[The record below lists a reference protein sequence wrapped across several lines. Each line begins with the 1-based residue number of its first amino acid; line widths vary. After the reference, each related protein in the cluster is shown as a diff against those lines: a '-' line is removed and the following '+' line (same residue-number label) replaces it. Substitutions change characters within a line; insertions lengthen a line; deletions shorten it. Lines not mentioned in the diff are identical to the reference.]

1 MTFSSFAAIS
11 PACWFADVARTTIY
25 LWFGSLLM
33 FGSFTKSTRRHGGS
47 HRVVALEGA
56 LKTIINDFPHEH
68 CSIAKNLLRGW
79 PFTFCCPLLWKT
91 RRSIIVCGRGK
102 EARNSC
108 CWLEN
113 DSSMPLWTPKGTQ
126 VINMP
131 RWRPCLWS
139 LSFFF
144 RVPWSSP
151 V

>member
-1 MTFSSFAAIS
+1 VTFSSFAAIS

-33 FGSFTKSTRRHGGS
+33 FGSFTKSTHRHGGS

-68 CSIAKNLLRGW
+68 CSIAKNLLHLCGKRDGALSFAAEERRRKTLVVGW
-79 PFTFCCPLLWKT
+79 KMIRPCH
-91 RRSIIVCGRGK
+91 CG
-102 EARNSC
+102 
-108 CWLEN
+108 LQ
-113 DSSMPLWTPKGTQ
+113 KGHK
-126 VINMP
+126 
-131 RWRPCLWS
+131 RYCLWS

-144 RVPWSSP
+144 RVPWLSP